1 MLVTV
6 LLGPEGLKELSHGCQ
21 VNVVNNCHAMTLPYV
36 LWNLNK
42 QRNFL

>member
-21 VNVVNNCHAMTLPYV
+21 VNVVNCHAMTLPYV